1 MNRGKSGQCHEDGP
15 ILGFDC
21 VEGAT
26 GPTGPEPEPDC
37 SRPRSFLGVH
47 ASPFL
52 IFMGVWI
59 AGAIWAIMQLGPE
72 SRLALIL
79 LAVTPPMAYMSFILY
94 MDRREPEPILVV
106 LKVMALGAL
115 SAIPAAG
122 IEFGLDQFPLFQ
134 TPGLAGAALN
144 SFIKI
149 APVEEAGKLG
159 AVWWFFRKSACFNEE
174 NDGIVYVGASAL
186 GFALVENLLFV
197 MALGFDTGLSR
208 ALTAIPLHTFT
219 GVIMGYFVGLAKFAP
234 ARRGLLIGQG
244 FGLAYFIH
252 AVYDM
257 FGMSDSWLGLFLF
270 PTVIL
275 LSVGG
280 IIYLNKGRMLSLR
293 RWQPR
298 LPESGGEPGPARSGD
313 APSAPSPSQAWKL
326 IASRSL
332 FGLCAIFWVAA
343 VLVGSDPNSGLTMEE
358 CAPAG
363 ILFTFWPVA
372 IGILLEISHRRHRNH
387 PVTVDNINS

>member
-1 MNRGKSGQCHEDGP
+1 MNRGKSGQCNEDGQ

-21 VEGAT
+21 AQSGTA
-26 GPTGPEPEPDC
+26 PTGPDLEPVCGWSGP
-37 SRPRSFLGVH
+37 FYQVH

-52 IFMGVWI
+52 IFIGVWI
-59 AGAIWAIMQLGPE
+59 IGAIWAIVQLGPE
-72 SRLALIL
+72 SRLALLL
-79 LAVTPPMAYMSFILY
+79 LAVTPPIAYMSFILY
-94 MDRREPEPILVV
+94 MDRREPEPVLVV

-122 IEFGLDQFPLFQ
+122 IEFGLDRLPLFQ

-149 APVEEAGKLG
+149 APVEEAVKLG
-159 AVWWFFRKSACFNEE
+159 AVWWFFRKNDCFNEE

-186 GFALVENLLFV
+186 GFALLENLLFV

-234 ARRGLLIGQG
+234 ARSRLLIGRG

-257 FGMSDSWLGLFLF
+257 VGMSDSWPGLLLF
-270 PTVIL
+270 PIVIV

-293 RWQPR
+293 RWRPP
-298 LPESGGEPGPARSGD
+298 LSESGGEPAPVRPEEGPSLK
-313 APSAPSPSQAWKL
+313 SPSQAWKL
-326 IASRSL
+326 IVSRSL
-332 FGLCAIFWVAA
+332 FSLCAIFWMAVA
-343 VLVGSDPNSGLTMEE
+343 LLCSDPNSGLTLEE
-358 CAPAG
+358 CVPAG
-363 ILFTFWPVA
+363 ILVTFLPVW
-372 IGILLEISHRRHRNH
+372 IGIMLKVSYRRRRNL
-387 PVTVDNINS
+387 PRDG